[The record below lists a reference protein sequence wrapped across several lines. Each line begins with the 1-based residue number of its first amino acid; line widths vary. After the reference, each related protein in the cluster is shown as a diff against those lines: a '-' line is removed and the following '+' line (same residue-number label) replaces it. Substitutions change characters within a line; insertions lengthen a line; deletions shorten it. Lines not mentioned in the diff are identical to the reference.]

1 MRQEGRQHYHHQ
13 KQNNSMQ
20 CGSTQPYKLH
30 NFRSISEGE
39 DSPIVNQDSATAW
52 QYSGKRVVKFYLYHP
67 SEACHFYDRITMCLF
82 AYHCMLS
89 A

>member
-1 MRQEGRQHYHHQ
+1 
-13 KQNNSMQ
+13 MQ
-20 CGSTQPYKLH
+20 CGSTQPYKPH

-39 DSPIVNQDSATAW
+39 DSPTVNEDSAAPW
-52 QYSGKRVVKFYLYHP
+52 QYSGKRVVKFYLHHP
-67 SEACHFYDRITMCLF
+67 SKACHFLTWTRITMCLF